1 MECRKWMHQGLR
13 YIRQFMINNDK
24 DKHIREIA
32 TTVLA
37 AILLLAL
44 YMVIFD
50 FSAQDAEQSGS
61 PSMRISENA
70 VRFLSSFAGSGWT
83 QAFRE
88 ELAVYFEH
96 PIRKLAHFSEYA
108 CMAVLTY
115 LMWNPWLKQRKK
127 LYLLVILWVFVS
139 GACDE
144 IHQSFVPGRYCS
156 FADVCLDTAGGAF
169 GLLICLTVHW
179 LSARRRRKAGGLG

>member
-1 MECRKWMHQGLR
+1 MACRRWMHQGLR
-13 YIRQFMINNDK
+13 YIRRFMISNGRDR
-24 DKHIREIA
+24 HIREIV

-44 YMVIFD
+44 YMIIFD

-61 PSMRISENA
+61 LSMRISENA
-70 VRFLSSFAGSGWT
+70 VRFLSSFAGRGWT
-83 QAFRE
+83 RSFKK

-115 LMWNPWLKQRKK
+115 LVWSPWLKQRKK

-169 GLLICLTVHW
+169 GLLMCLAAHW
-179 LSARRRRKAGGLG
+179 LRIRVRWKAGG